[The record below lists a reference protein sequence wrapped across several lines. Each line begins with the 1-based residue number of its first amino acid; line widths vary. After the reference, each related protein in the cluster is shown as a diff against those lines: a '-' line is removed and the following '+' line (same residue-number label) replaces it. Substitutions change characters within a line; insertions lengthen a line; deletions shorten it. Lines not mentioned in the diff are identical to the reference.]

1 MDVHVDEIL
10 ELLHLGEPLLGVGG
24 QLLALQLA
32 LGMEAEQGSVDDVV
46 VDQGVGLAR
55 VAVRLLGLVLWGIK
69 VTRLKI
75 AITIS
80 PFHTRLATYLTASR

>member
-32 LGMEAEQGSVDDVV
+32 LGMEAEQGGVDDVV

-55 VAVRLLGLVLWGIK
+55 VAVRLLRLVLWGIK

-80 PFHTRLATYLTASR
+80 PVQTRLATYLTASR

>member
-1 MDVHVDEIL
+1 MTVVALVDVHVDEIL

-55 VAVRLLGLVLWGIK
+55 VAVRLLGLVLWG
-69 VTRLKI
+69 LGE
-75 AITIS
+75 
-80 PFHTRLATYLTASR
+80 